1 MKLVLDLDETER
13 SFLNLR
19 LLEKKSIQCESKQEG
34 EKKKK
39 RLCAE
44 EMSSVCFLCSP
55 TWKVLSVGKN

>member
-55 TWKVLSVGKN
+55 T